1 MSLDYLRGLHD
12 KHENWLFPAQ
22 CGNRGLLS
30 MSQLPLDMDR
40 SLHPEI
46 RDRTFLL
53 QGEHV
58 HASIQKV
65 SQILIYG
72 IFIISLESSAAI
84 YFMMLIV
91 CF

>member
-1 MSLDYLRGLHD
+1 
-12 KHENWLFPAQ
+12 
-22 CGNRGLLS
+22 

-40 SLHPEI
+40 SLHLEI

-65 SQILIYG
+65 SQLLTVRRFELKLKDASLLICCLKA
-72 IFIISLESSAAI
+72 LEDVSALLSSASSKTP
-84 YFMMLIV
+84 Y
-91 CF
+91 